1 MLPKN
6 DARYYGTK
14 DVEKHDLDHEKEVK
28 CWYSVDTISDLR
40 FEINSLDITN
50 DNGVKSSY

>member
-1 MLPKN
+1 VLPKN

-40 FEINSLDITN
+40 FEINSLDVTN
-50 DNGVKSSY
+50 DNGIKCSY